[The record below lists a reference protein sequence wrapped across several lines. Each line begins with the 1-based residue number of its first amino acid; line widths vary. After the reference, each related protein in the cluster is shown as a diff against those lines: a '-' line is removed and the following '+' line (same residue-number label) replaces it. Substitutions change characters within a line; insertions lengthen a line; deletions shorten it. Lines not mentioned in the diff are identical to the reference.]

1 MKVLRKTTIAA
12 AAVAALLALSAC
24 SSDSDTTES
33 ATESEVT
40 TTNTIVDVASSNPD
54 FSTLVAAVAAAD
66 LVETLSSEGP
76 FTVFAPTNEAF
87 AALPAGVLDALLLP
101 ENKATLIKILTYHV
115 VSGAV
120 YAADVADGAV
130 ATVEGQSITLSTKD
144 GVSVNNAKVVIAD
157 VMADNGVIHA
167 IDAVILPKDVKVSSL
182 LK

>member
-24 SSDSDTTES
+24 SSDSETTES
-33 ATESEVT
+33 ATESEAVVS
-40 TTNTIVDVASSNPD
+40 NTIVDVASANSD

-66 LVETLSSEGP
+66 LVGTLSSEGP

-101 ENKATLIKILTYHV
+101 ENKATLVKILTYHV

>member
-66 LVETLSSEGP
+66 LVGNLSSDGP

-101 ENKATLIKILTYHV
+101 ENKATLVKILTYHV